1 MQADLLR
8 VSKITTLSEKGEQKP
23 DTDFHQV
30 GKRNREK
37 IKIYNLS
44 ESLLGRYCIRMVFR
58 EVNYNFSFTMGF
70 KHF

>member
-37 IKIYNLS
+37 IKIYNLQ
-44 ESLLGRYCIRMVFR
+44 
-58 EVNYNFSFTMGF
+58 
-70 KHF
+70 